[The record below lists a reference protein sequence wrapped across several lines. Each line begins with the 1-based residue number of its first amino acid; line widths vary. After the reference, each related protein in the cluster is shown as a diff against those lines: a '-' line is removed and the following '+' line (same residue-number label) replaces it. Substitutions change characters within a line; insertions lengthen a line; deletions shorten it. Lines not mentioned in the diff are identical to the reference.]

1 MSPVRR
7 WRWSLAV
14 PLVALAA
21 LFGMHGLGD
30 HSGAHAFTP
39 GHSAHGAPATT
50 SHHLT
55 EAVAGAVGSGSGT
68 VWGVEHAGPAFLCLA
83 VLLGGA
89 MALALLARA
98 ARRTP
103 WLTPRLSRSP
113 RAVSA
118 GRDRDPPTLLALCV
132 CRC

>member
-1 MSPVRR
+1 M
-7 WRWSLAV
+7 

-30 HSGAHAFTP
+30 HSGAHATP
-39 GHSAHGAPATT
+39 VHSAHGAPATT
-50 SHHLT
+50 GHHPT
-55 EAVAGAVGSGSGT
+55 EAVAGVVGSGSRTG
-68 VWGVEHAGPAFLCLA
+68 WGADLPGPALLCLA

-89 MALALLARA
+89 MALALLARV

-103 WLTPRLSRSP
+103 WLLPRLSRSP
-113 RAVSA
+113 RAVPA
-118 GRDRDPPTLLALCV
+118 GRDRDPPTPVALCI